1 MKKLESS
8 NLSLTL
14 LVERVGLWARYLV
27 YVVMSTAFFLGFV
40 TGNIRDFIVLTVVVL
55 LHNTFAHSV
64 FLLKRYSAFS
74 GKLNFFIYLAEA
86 TLITH
91 FSGRESSDAYI
102 AFHLLLIGLSAHTR
116 RARTTALAT
125 FLCMVAYSGV
135 VVLEWYRIGLALPW
149 GVILFKT
156 LSIGICGWLVAQ
168 LMQRFGSIEA
178 TVRRQAEDL
187 AASENMLRTI
197 LDCAGEPILVFDD
210 QEFITEAND
219 QAAAFLAVAREKLLG
234 NRIRAYLFDDGT
246 LPHKFASLRARG
258 EAQTEEVVVDAHG
271 EERSVDIVYRSFMRE
286 GKRYYVALLHDITDR
301 KNLQETTRLANQRLE
316 RLNAELR
323 QIDRMKG
330 DFLASISQNLRSPLS
345 AVSGFVEMLLEEELG
360 ELNPDQRK
368 ALQTCRRGIIRAFKL
383 VDEALDLH
391 RLETKR
397 AQNRSDSAAPAE
409 SGSVPPHIMP

>member
-1 MKKLESS
+1 M
-8 NLSLTL
+8 NLSKSSSLDLLL

-27 YVVMSTAFFLGFV
+27 YAIMTAAFFLGAIA
-40 TGNIRDFIVLTVVVL
+40 GNIRDFIILTIVIL
-55 LHNTFAHSV
+55 LHNAYSHAI
-64 FLLKRYSAFS
+64 FLFKRYSAFS
-74 GKLNFFIYLAEA
+74 SRLNFFIYFIEA
-86 TLITH
+86 TLVTH

-102 AFHLLLIGLSAHTR
+102 VYHLLIIGLGAYTR
-116 RARTTALAT
+116 RARTTAIVTAC
-125 FLCMVAYSGV
+125 CMSAYTGIV
-135 VVLEWYRIGLALPW
+135 LLEWYRIGLALPW
-149 GVILFKT
+149 GVILFKVM
-156 LSIGICGWLVAQ
+156 SIGICGWLVGQ

-178 TVRRQAEDL
+178 TALRQAEEL
-187 AASENMLRTI
+187 SASEMMLRTI
-197 LDCAGEPILVFDD
+197 LDSAGEPILVFDD

-219 QAAAFLAVAREKLLG
+219 QASAFLAVSRENLIG
-234 NRIRAYLFDDGT
+234 NRVRAYLFDDGT
-246 LPHKFASLRARG
+246 LPYKFASLRARG
-258 EAQTEEVVVDAHG
+258 EAQSEEVVVDAHG
-271 EERSVDIVYRSFMRE
+271 EERSAGIVFRSFVRD
-286 GKRYYVALLHDITDR
+286 GKRYYVALLEDITER
-301 KNLQETTRLANQRLE
+301 KNLQEATRLTNQRLE

-397 AQNRSDSAAPAE
+397 AQNRTGSAASPDPHGA
-409 SGSVPPHIMP
+409 PPHIMP